1 MFSEHVLCF
10 CRIYTYDLNIIFYL
24 SSYFSTHTRL
34 NGNLYAYFDKRS
46 YKMCRAARRSSSS
59 KEIQKK
65 KRHSERASS
74 EICSRQYTRPC
85 GNQAHPLFACSNLVG
100 FVEHIFF
107 FILIPFR
114 IVYYLFG
121 LLLATFYCFIH
132 KEIGNNRLNACSKWA
147 LSNSALGVAAR
158 HRHTRTRS
166 HTVLDDFCT

>member
-1 MFSEHVLCF
+1 MF
-10 CRIYTYDLNIIFYL
+10 CRIYTYDWNIIFYL

-46 YKMCRAARRSSSS
+46 YKMCRAVRRSSSS

-107 FILIPFR
+107 FLFHFISFFVLFIIFL
-114 IVYYLFG
+114 VYCWPHFIALFIKK
-121 LLLATFYCFIH
+121 LVTT
-132 KEIGNNRLNACSKWA
+132 A
-147 LSNSALGVAAR
+147 LMHVPNGP
-158 HRHTRTRS
+158 
-166 HTVLDDFCT
+166 